1 MNALLNNTAFLVLT
15 LFAVAAGAQQRSSME
30 LTCRAK
36 AKEIAAQ
43 TYSSCVT
50 EARNTQIDL
59 IRKDYQKQLADLKAK
74 YDRELRKV
82 GGKSTTTPQ
91 GPEASALKSTPSVA
105 TAVSKGAAPKPT
117 KGIAKTL
124 PTRKEMKPTAAPVV
138 QEIKEDTVVASPDS
152 GTTVIESQPTQNDAN
167 GEMHLE
173 LVPAPASSDNS
184 TASTVDQTY

>member
-15 LFAVAAGAQQRSSME
+15 FFAFSAHAQQQSSME

-43 TYSSCVT
+43 TYSGCVT

-59 IRKDYQKQLADLKAK
+59 IRKDYQRQLADLKAK
-74 YDRELRKV
+74 YDRELKKV
-82 GGKSTTTPQ
+82 GGKAVNNPQ
-91 GPEASALKSTPSVA
+91 GPEASAPKATPPVA
-105 TAVSKGAAPKPT
+105 ALVSKSAAPKPT

-124 PTRKEMKPTAAPVV
+124 PTRKEMKPAAAPAV
-138 QEIKEDTVVASPDS
+138 QEVKEDTVVAIPDN
-152 GTTVIESQPTQNDAN
+152 GTTVNESQPTQNDAN
-167 GEMHLE
+167 GEMKME
-173 LVPAPASSDNS
+173 LVPAPASSDNN